1 MVKFSNYIF
10 LFTFFVVNI
19 LISPQ
24 QKEINQQKKE
34 LEDLKK
40 QINNLE
46 IEIRSTD
53 IKEKKNYEQL
63 EYFNKQNFLINK
75 LINNYRL
82 EVKKKDTVIASLKR
96 DIYTLE
102 SYTKKLQENYANFI
116 VAVYKG
122 IYKDDMIYLLDSK
135 SMQEGLL
142 RYKYLQKFSDDRK
155 KNLAIIKENKERLY
169 TARIDVENQKQEQ
182 TFLIA
187 DKEKEE
193 SLLKSKL
200 NEKKLFIAKI
210 KNDKEVLKKELDAKR
225 RAENEIKNLISKLI
239 AREEERKTEE
249 KKRLELLKQKQK
261 TNITNKE
268 KVVEKTKNEEDLSF
282 PQNFYSTYD
291 LKSFAVLRGNMGWP
305 VGNGSIIRKFGE
317 NTNTKLNTVTINYGI
332 DIKVSGNLSVKSVG
346 DGIVSAIE
354 WLPGYGSVIIITH
367 RDNYRTVFGHLSEIF
382 VKEGDKVS
390 AGSVIGN
397 IGESLEG
404 YILHFE
410 IWNQRNFQNPE
421 LWLAKR

>member
-1 MVKFSNYIF
+1 MVKFNNYIF
-10 LFTFFVVNI
+10 LFTFSVVNI
-19 LISPQ
+19 FISPQ

-46 IEIRSTD
+46 TEIRSTD

-63 EYFNKQNFLINK
+63 ENFNKQNFLINK
-75 LINNYRL
+75 IINNYRL
-82 EVKKKDTVIASLKR
+82 EVKKKDTIIASLKR

-102 SYTKKLQENYANFI
+102 SYTKKLKENYANYI

-142 RYKYLQKFSDDRK
+142 RYKYLQKFSENRK
-155 KNLAIIKENKERLY
+155 KNLAIIKENKERLNN
-169 TARIDVENQKQEQ
+169 ARIDVENQKQEQ

-200 NEKKLFIAKI
+200 NEKKLLIAKI
-210 KNDKEVLKKELDAKR
+210 KNDKEILKKELDAKR

-268 KVVEKTKNEEDLSF
+268 KVIEKTKNEEDISF

-305 VGNGSIIRKFGE
+305 VGNGNIIRKFGE

>member
-1 MVKFSNYIF
+1 MVKFNNYIF
-10 LFTFFVVNI
+10 LFTFSVVNI
-19 LISPQ
+19 FISPQ

-46 IEIRSTD
+46 TEIRSTD

-63 EYFNKQNFLINK
+63 ENFNKQNFLINK
-75 LINNYRL
+75 IINNYRL
-82 EVKKKDTVIASLKR
+82 EVKKKDTIIASLKR

-102 SYTKKLQENYANFI
+102 SYTKKLKENYANYI

-142 RYKYLQKFSDDRK
+142 RYKYLQKFSEDRK
-155 KNLAIIKENKERLY
+155 KNLAIIKENKERLNN
-169 TARIDVENQKQEQ
+169 ARIDVENQKQEQ

-200 NEKKLFIAKI
+200 NEKKLLIAKI
-210 KNDKEVLKKELDAKR
+210 KNDKEILKKELDAKR

-268 KVVEKTKNEEDLSF
+268 KVIEKTKNEEDISF

-305 VGNGSIIRKFGE
+305 VGNGNIIRKFGE